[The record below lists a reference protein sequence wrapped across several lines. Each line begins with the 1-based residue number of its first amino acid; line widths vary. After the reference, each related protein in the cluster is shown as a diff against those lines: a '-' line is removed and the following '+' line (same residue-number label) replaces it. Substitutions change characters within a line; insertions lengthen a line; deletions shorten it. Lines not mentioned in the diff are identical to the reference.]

1 MTSRRLLPILAVL
14 AVVAAAVAGP
24 ARAELLYVI
33 QNDNIYSYD
42 VSLGSASAIAA
53 SRQNVLVGSPY
64 VQASYGMA
72 FDSTGSFYVSSM
84 GSAGSGS
91 WVAKFDA
98 YGNYVSQITELMNG
112 PLAVAVD
119 SADNLYVLDVGP
131 HPAVVK
137 YTSAGAVYG
146 SIANLPIPSSLAVS
160 GAGDIYVGFYVDKGD
175 RIKMYGSDMMPT
187 GTISSDTNWVNGLAI
202 GPSGNLYSVDSF
214 GYIDVFTA
222 SGGYLQQLGNGN
234 PNDLTTPVFDS
245 AGNLYLFT
253 GSDSIS
259 IAKFSASGAYQF
271 SWSVGTYAT
280 AMTYG
285 PVLVPEPSA
294 YAMAIGG
301 IVIVAW
307 RSLRQRRRRDRSA

>member
-1 MTSRRLLPILAVL
+1 MTIGGVEAPASPGSRRCLPSPLCRRRGGSLPDSPPLTPSPTNEQPTMTSRRLLPILAVL
-14 AVVAAAVAGP
+14 AAAVAGP

-160 GAGDIYVGFYVDKGD
+160 GAGTSTSASTSTK
-175 RIKMYGSDMMPT
+175 
-187 GTISSDTNWVNGLAI
+187 AI
-202 GPSGNLYSVDSF
+202 GSRC
-214 GYIDVFTA
+214 TA
-222 SGGYLQQLGNGN
+222 
-234 PNDLTTPVFDS
+234 PT
-245 AGNLYLFT
+245 
-253 GSDSIS
+253 
-259 IAKFSASGAYQF
+259 
-271 SWSVGTYAT
+271 
-280 AMTYG
+280 
-285 PVLVPEPSA
+285 
-294 YAMAIGG
+294 
-301 IVIVAW
+301 
-307 RSLRQRRRRDRSA
+307 